1 MRRPSLLGVLLA
13 TSVVSLAA
21 LPTVQRELS
30 ADEQTIHVLNRLAFG
45 PRPGDVERVKAIGVD
60 RWIAQQLDPRSI
72 RNDAN
77 ERLIAD
83 AFPSVRLTAS
93 QLFEEAPPPNVIRR
107 QARRQGDTV
116 LTRSDSMLLRSAA
129 REARAVVGDVI
140 GARVAR
146 SVGSE
151 RQLEEVM
158 VDFWLNH
165 FTVFAG
171 KNVVRYYLADY
182 EREAIRPYVLGH
194 FRDLLGAVAQSPAML
209 LYLDNAQSV
218 ADSTRPTLGG
228 RFGQGVRGRGGL
240 RGRLARRPQAAARL
254 DSLRARMPRGLN
266 ENYARELLELHTL
279 GVDGG
284 YTQQDVI
291 EVARSLTG
299 WTVPGARRGAD
310 GFRFVPMLHDAGEKR
325 VLGHRLAAGRGI
337 EDGEDVLDL
346 LCNHPST
353 ARHIARKLAIRFVSD
368 TPPAQLVDRAA
379 ATFTRTHGDI
389 REVVRT
395 IVTSEDFF
403 SRSAYRAKVKSPFE
417 VVVSA
422 LRALGASPDTTP
434 RTAGAVAL
442 LGQPIYGH
450 QAPNGWPE
458 TGEAWLNTGA
468 ILNRIN
474 FALAAAAGRMP
485 GASARAW
492 AGDSIARLSRDVQI
506 DVVVERLLG
515 GHASTT
521 TREILASGHNP
532 LLERIGGDS
541 TEMQQ
546 TGITSDTAGDMIG
559 LGRPNGVRRVGFG
572 PPPKL
577 TGVAELVGLALGS
590 PEFQRR

>member
-1 MRRPSLLGVLLA
+1 MRRPSLLAVLLA

-45 PRPGDVERVKAIGVD
+45 PRPGDVQRVKAIGVD
-60 RWIAQQLDPRSI
+60 RWITQQLDPRRI

-116 LTRSDSMLLRSAA
+116 LTRADSMMLRSAA

-146 SVGSE
+146 SVASE

-182 EREAIRPYVLGH
+182 EREAIRPYVLGR

-291 EVARSLTG
+291 GVARSLTG

-310 GFRFVPMLHDAGEKR
+310 GFRFVPMLHDAGEKH
-325 VLGHRLAAGRGI
+325 VLGHRLAAGRGL

-395 IVTSEDFF
+395 IITSEEFF

-474 FALAAAAGRMP
+474 FALAAAAGRLP

-492 AGDSIARLSRDVQI
+492 AGDSIARLSREMQI
-506 DVVVERLLG
+506 DVVVEQLLG
-515 GHASTT
+515 GRASAA
-521 TREILASGHNP
+521 TREILATGRNP
-532 LLERIGGDS
+532 MLIRGDS

-546 TGITSDTAGDMIG
+546 TRTTSDTAGDMIG
-559 LGRPNGVRRVGFG
+559 LGRPNGARRVGFG
-572 PPPKL
+572 PPPRL

>member
-1 MRRPSLLGVLLA
+1 MRRPSLLGILLA

-21 LPTVQRELS
+21 LPAVQRELS
-30 ADEQTIHVLNRLAFG
+30 TDEQAIHVLNRLAFG

-116 LTRSDSMLLRSAA
+116 LTRADSMMLRSAA

-146 SVGSE
+146 SVASE

-182 EREAIRPYVLGH
+182 EREAIRPHVLGR
-194 FRDLLGAVAQSPAML
+194 FRDLVGAVAQSPAML

-218 ADSTRPTLGG
+218 ADSRPTLGG

-240 RGRLARRPQAAARL
+240 RRRLARRPQAAAPL
-254 DSLRARMPRGLN
+254 DSLRARLPRGLN

-299 WTVPGARRGAD
+299 WTVPGARRGGE
-310 GFRFVPMLHDAGEKR
+310 GFRFVPMLHDAGGKI
-325 VLGHRLAAGRGI
+325 VLGYRLPGGRGV
-337 EDGEDVLDL
+337 EDGEDVLDI
-346 LCNHPST
+346 LCKHPST
-353 ARHIARKLAIRFVSD
+353 ARHIARKLAVRIVSD

-395 IVTSEDFF
+395 IITSEEFF

-422 LRALGASPDTTP
+422 LRALGASPDVTP

-492 AGDSIARLSRDVQI
+492 AGDSIARLSRDRQI
-506 DVVVERLLG
+506 DIVVEQLLG
-515 GHASTT
+515 GRASST
-521 TREILASGHNP
+521 TREILATGRNP
-532 LLERIGGDS
+532 LLDGAASD
-541 TEMQQ
+541 TMQD
-546 TGITSDTAGDMIG
+546 TTTSDTAGDMIG
-559 LGRPNGVRRVGFG
+559 LGRPNGVRRAGFG